1 MYMLKYQQIA
11 EKIERYIE
19 ENGLKQGSK
28 LPVIEALMK
37 QFGVSKS
44 TIIKT
49 LELLEKKGIIFQVR
63 GSGIFVRRQNR
74 KGYISLLSNQG
85 FKKDLEDY
93 VLTSTI
99 IELEVRKPTEEVSIN
114 LNMELNED
122 VYYVKRIRYINGQ
135 TLCLEES
142 WYNKS
147 IITYLNKEIVSESI
161 FHYIT
166 EGLGLKVGFSDVY
179 LQVDKLNEEEATFL
193 GLEKDAPKLLV
204 ESIFH
209 LTNGQPF
216 DFSKVTY
223 NYQQSQFFIQA
234 NSHFF

>member
-1 MYMLKYQQIA
+1 MLKYQQIA

-37 QFGVSKS
+37 QYGVSKS

-179 LQVDKLNEEEATFL
+179 LQVDKLNEEEAAFL

>member
-1 MYMLKYQQIA
+1 MLKYQQIA

>member
-1 MYMLKYQQIA
+1 MLKYQQIA

-37 QFGVSKS
+37 QYGVSKS